1 MKLDPLLEFSLNFH
15 KNVDYVYE
23 NYYIKYTFPTLIS
36 FQQDISNYSNI
47 NLNWFSMGL
56 GLGIAKIPNI
66 TNKINIQTHT

>member
-23 NYYIKYTFPTLIS
+23 NYYIKYTFPTWTS

-47 NLNWFSMGL
+47 NLNWFSIGL
-56 GLGIAKIPNI
+56 GLGMAKIPNI
-66 TNKINIQTHT
+66 TNKINIQIHI